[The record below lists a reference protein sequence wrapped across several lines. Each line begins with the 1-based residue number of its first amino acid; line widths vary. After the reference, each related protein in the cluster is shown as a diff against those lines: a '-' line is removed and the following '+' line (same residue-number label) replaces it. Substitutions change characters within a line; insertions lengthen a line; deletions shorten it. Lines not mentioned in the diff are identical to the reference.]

1 MAFSI
6 GANYGVLRSLNNLQS
21 TQSKMNKAMLRIS
34 SGLRINSASDDAGG
48 LAVGM
53 KLSNEATITSNMQ
66 QNVENTKSFVSAQS
80 NALDTA
86 EEIVSQMATV
96 KVNFDA
102 ASADEK
108 AIYASEFAELQ
119 SQLNM
124 ITNETY
130 NSDNLFGTNP
140 TSHNVSTTSDGSGV
154 INVGQLNLNA
164 GSVNALISADI
175 NQTDSTSADYIEAS
189 DITDAHNEVT
199 SHIAKAGGTSSTL
212 GFASSYLE
220 TKATNLEAA
229 RSRIMDADI
238 VEETT
243 NLSKYTIQYEAAV
256 AALTQA
262 NSTQQTVMELLLFPK
277 GK

>member
-1 MAFSI
+1 
-6 GANYGVLRSLNNLQS
+6 
-21 TQSKMNKAMLRIS
+21 MNQAMVRIA

-53 KLSNEATITSNMQ
+53 KLSNEATITSNIQ
-66 QNVENTKSFVSAQS
+66 QNVENTKSFVVAQS

-96 KVNFDA
+96 KGNFDA

-108 AIYASEFAELQ
+108 ATYASEFAELQ

-130 NSDNLFGTNP
+130 NSDNLFGTNL

-164 GSVNALISADI
+164 GSINALISADI
-175 NQTDSTSADYIEAS
+175 NQIDNTQPDYIEAS

-199 SHIAKAGGTSSTL
+199 SHIAKAGGTASTL

-243 NLSKYTIQYEAAV
+243 NLSKYTIQYEATV

-262 NSTQQTVMELLLFPK
+262 NATQQTVMELLLFPNK
-277 GK
+277 S